1 MDHIFH
7 IVIGQSVIQRNT
19 HHLVVI
25 FLRIGAQ
32 SLLISQLLIIGMP
45 VDRQVMHLRAGIL
58 RIQSIEKL
66 PSVAVQVLQIQMQH
80 IQMPGRVRL
89 RDLLLQDQFRHF
101 AEHFIITLTDF
112 LSTLF
117 KCRELLQLAQ

>member
-7 IVIGQSVIQRNT
+7 IVIRQSVIQRNT

-25 FLRIGAQ
+25 LLRIGAQ

-45 VDRQVMHLRAGIL
+45 VDRQVMHLRAGIF

-101 AEHFIITLTDF
+101 AERFIITLTDF
-112 LSTLF
+112 FSTLF